1 MNITRPATSYRLS
14 RTHTPARSRWSVA
27 CVALAGTIAIA
38 ACSSSST
45 SPASTSTT
53 PSETTIPSA
62 PVSPSTSDAPTPT
75 VTDVPL
81 TVDVAPSAAL
91 TSLLEAERSKIPD
104 SPGQLASVRI
114 AGLEEWHGAI
124 GVIDRVSGEPLV
136 GDEVVRSASL
146 TKTFVAAAVLRLSET
161 GSVGLD
167 DPISSRIRPSLIEP
181 LRKDGYDVDRITI
194 RQLLEHTS
202 GIADYFGSEQD
213 SSTSAYAAAVNAD
226 PQRMWTPEEQIQFA
240 ADEYEPLSA
249 PGAAY
254 HYSDTGYV
262 LLGQL
267 LADVTGETYP
277 SALRSL
283 LRFEELGLA
292 SLRVE
297 LLEPAPPGERRAHQ
311 YIGTIDSYDANPSYD
326 LYGGGGLVGS
336 MTDLTG
342 FLTALFDGALFDDPQ
357 SLQTMTGAGPLS
369 ESGAPY
375 GLGRISLGTS
385 ACFTNS
391 GALGEFFFVC
401 PDVGV
406 ITARSINQS
415 VAPTG
420 YDVQQSFEAQVLD
433 LVRRG

>member
-1 MNITRPATSYRLS
+1 LS
-14 RTHTPARSRWSVA
+14 CACLAVA
-27 CVALAGTIAIA
+27 GALAIA
-38 ACSSSST
+38 ACSSTST
-45 SPASTSTT
+45 SPSTPTTAPKTTAPPASITQATSGIVPTT
-53 PSETTIPSA
+53 AVTA
-62 PVSPSTSDAPTPT
+62 VPSTVETA
-75 VTDVPL
+75 
-81 TVDVAPSAAL
+81 AAGAL

-104 SPGQLASVRI
+104 SPGQLVSVRLQG
-114 AGLEEWHGAI
+114 AREWHGAI
-124 GVIDRVSGEPLV
+124 GVYDRVSGDPLI
-136 GDEVVRSASL
+136 GDEVVRYASI
-146 TKTFVAAAVLRLSET
+146 TKTFVAAAVLRLVEN
-161 GSVGLD
+161 GSIGLD
-167 DPISSRIRPSLIEP
+167 DPIGIRIRPSLIEP
-181 LRKDGYDVDRITI
+181 LRRDGYDVDHITI

-202 GIADYFGSEQD
+202 GIADYFGSEQG

-240 ADEYEPLSA
+240 ADEYDPLSA

-277 SALRSL
+277 AALRAL
-283 LRFEELGLA
+283 LRFEKLGLS
-292 SLRVE
+292 SLHVE

-311 YIGTIDSYDANPSYD
+311 YIGTTDSYAANPSYD

-342 FLTALFDGALFDDPQ
+342 FLTALFDGKVFDDPQ
-357 SLQTMTGAGPLS
+357 TLQTLTGGSPLG

-375 GLGRISLGTS
+375 GLGQIPLGTS
-385 ACFTNS
+385 TCFTNS

-415 VAPTG
+415 EAPMG
-420 YDVQQSFEAQVLD
+420 YDVQRSFEALVLE